1 MSAVLTSVAHR
12 PYALPASQWRMSQR
26 WSDLLFAHWPVAAE
40 QIARLLPPGLTVDTF
55 DGFAWVGVVPF
66 WMDQVRT
73 RTAGDSRIAVP
84 SAHSFAEL
92 NLRTYVRSTATG
104 LSGVFFFSLDAS
116 SALAVFGA
124 RTIFQLP
131 YYLASMQRRVQSDG
145 TIDYTSRRLITT
157 GSVRFQAQY
166 RGLGKLSAPSLPGTL
181 EHFLTERYCLFTPF
195 GGGLLVGHIHHL
207 PWPLEQA
214 EAEIQIN
221 ELPAAHGITLPRCS
235 PILHFARELEVYIWS
250 LRRDRNAPSYNARA

>member
-1 MSAVLTSVAHR
+1 MPAVLSSVDHR
-12 PYALPASQWRMSQR
+12 PYAMPTRQWRMSQR
-26 WSDLLFAHWPVAAE
+26 WSDLLFAHWPIPAY
-40 QIARLLPPGLTVDTF
+40 QIARLLPAGLTVDTF
-55 DGFAWVGVVPF
+55 DGYAWVGVVPF

-73 RTAGDSRIAVP
+73 RTSGDRRIAVP

-92 NLRTYVRSTATG
+92 NLRTYVRSAVTG

-116 SALAVFGA
+116 SLLAVIGA

-131 YYLASMQRRVQSDG
+131 YFFASMEQRVQADG
-145 TIDYTSRRLITT
+145 TIDYSSRRLLTT
-157 GSVRFQAQY
+157 RSVRFQAQY
-166 RGLGKLSAPSLPGTL
+166 RGLGKVAPVSVAGTL

-195 GGGLLVGHIHHL
+195 GGGLLVGQIHHL

-221 ELPAAHGITLPRCS
+221 ELPAAHGITLPS
-235 PILHFARELEVYIWS
+235 SAPILHFARELEVYIWS
-250 LRRDRNAPSYNARA
+250 LRRDTVTPSYNAKA